1 MEGALIVDFNECVGY
16 EVGKGEMIYLPRS
29 ADFKIFAKESADLII
44 LSYGIPV
51 QLCDKLSL
59 SQLGAFV
66 TDFKYEFKSLDIR
79 VPLDTFLKLLV
90 KYLDSGMSCQH
101 MHELKQKELFL
112 ILRAYYTKE
121 EKVNF
126 FYHSIAAS
134 LTFKDKV
141 MGVYLEARTVQE
153 LADKCGYGLKT
164 FQRLFYSCF
173 SEVPSKWLM
182 KQKAQHV
189 KARLLDRDIPIKVIL
204 DEFGF
209 STYANFCNYCKR
221 YVGDTPRNIRESVTL
236 GFRK

>member
-1 MEGALIVDFNECVGY
+1 
-16 EVGKGEMIYLPRS
+16 
-29 ADFKIFAKESADLII
+29 
-44 LSYGIPV
+44 
-51 QLCDKLSL
+51 
-59 SQLGAFV
+59 
-66 TDFKYEFKSLDIR
+66 
-79 VPLDTFLKLLV
+79 
-90 KYLDSGMSCQH
+90 
-101 MHELKQKELFL
+101 
-112 ILRAYYTKE
+112 
-121 EKVNF
+121 
-126 FYHSIAAS
+126 
-134 LTFKDKV
+134 

-236 GFRK
+236 GFRE